1 VSETHFQKQE
11 LSMTFARRTLVFTFA
26 ALLVCSVP
34 LVRAQ
39 TGADPSGHW
48 TGALQSPDREMSFEV
63 DLTKN
68 AKGEVAGTM
77 NIPDEHLQGL
87 PLLTTEIK
95 GKAIKFSARKDQS
108 FAGDLAPDGK
118 SITGIFTGIGPLGGE
133 FTVPFVLNRTGAAK
147 IEAPIQSAAISKEL
161 AGTWSATIQKKSDG
175 SLVHFT
181 LMLANH
187 NGVGTGRFVAVDEGG
202 LELPVAIT
210 QKGAN
215 VTLDIKAI
223 HGTIVGTLNPAGT
236 ELVGTF
242 TQGPGVAPVTFKR
255 VADGD
260 AKKSTEAKK

>member
-1 VSETHFQKQE
+1 VSETHLKKEE
-11 LSMTFARRTLVFTFA
+11 LSMTVPRRTLVLTLA
-26 ALLVCSVP
+26 ALLVWSVP
-34 LVRAQ
+34 LLRAQ
-39 TGADPSGHW
+39 TADPSGHW
-48 TGALQSPDREMSFEV
+48 TGALQSPDREMNFEV

-68 AKGEVAGTM
+68 AKGEIAGTM

-87 PLLTTEIK
+87 PLLMAALK
-95 GKAIKFSARKDQS
+95 GKAINFSARKDQS

-118 SITGIFTGIGPLGGE
+118 SISGTFTGTGPLGGE

-161 AGTWSATIQKKSDG
+161 AGTWNATIQKKSDG
-175 SLVHFT
+175 TLVHFV

-187 NGVGTGRFVAVDEGG
+187 PTGATGRFVAVDEGG
-202 LELPVAIT
+202 LELPLSIT

-260 AKKSTEAKK
+260 AKKGTDAKK